1 MSDVIDIH
9 PHVISPD
16 TDSFPLKPLG
26 GTQSSWSLKHPLTY
40 NELIA
45 AMGLNGPDELRPYHV
60 SKRIEPNK
68 VMTYELAYRFLNS
81 GDLLDGSC
89 HHPILAHAWS
99 VASPETFA
107 PVTNN

>member
-40 NELIA
+40 DELIA
-45 AMGLNGPDELRPYHV
+45 VHGCCRHCESSCRSGFY
-60 SKRIEPNK
+60 RIW
-68 VMTYELAYRFLNS
+68 T
-81 GDLLDGSC
+81 
-89 HHPILAHAWS
+89 
-99 VASPETFA
+99 
-107 PVTNN
+107 

>member
-40 NELIA
+40 DELIA
-45 AMGLNGPDELRPYHV
+45 AMDAAGIAKAAV
-60 SKRIEPNK
+60 VQAS
-68 VMTYELAYRFLNS
+68 TAY
-81 GDLLDGSC
+81 GHDTM
-89 HHPILAHAWS
+89 S
-99 VASPETFA
+99 VPMPKKEKTSFDPA
-107 PVTNN
+107 V